1 MFFFHG
7 QLVLTGTV
15 HYYSLNWKKLYCA
28 VWKRKHPEGNWPGVT
43 FGGSCMASVS
53 SHLVSLLYQ
62 PTAWLHPLLLLVA
75 LGLIHC
81 LHSPAFLLPTEHP
94 GNLYFLLTAL
104 SKKNFL
110 VVPLGF
116 LPTLWFLG
124 HVIWSR
130 DSSYHKTCAASNS
143 SKLHKL

>member
-1 MFFFHG
+1 
-7 QLVLTGTV
+7 
-15 HYYSLNWKKLYCA
+15 
-28 VWKRKHPEGNWPGVT
+28 
-43 FGGSCMASVS
+43 MASVS

-104 SKKNFL
+104 KQEKLLSCASGL
-110 VVPLGF
+110 LAYTMVLGPCY
-116 LPTLWFLG
+116 LKQGLL
-124 HVIWSR
+124 I
-130 DSSYHKTCAASNS
+130 A
-143 SKLHKL
+143 